1 MIELNSPGASKFAPS
16 SAVWSEPEAAAAE
29 SAPEQASI
37 EHAKPA
43 LADTQRISPETQAAA
58 TLAQEEDSFASE
70 SPAPAPVEAA
80 EPASPSAIGGSTAGK
95 PADDELVNAVVARVI
110 AKLQPQIADMINEE
124 ILRPVVSALV
134 RRELESK

>member
-1 MIELNSPGASKFAPS
+1 
-16 SAVWSEPEAAAAE
+16 V
-29 SAPEQASI
+29 
-37 EHAKPA
+37 
-43 LADTQRISPETQAAA
+43 DTP
-58 TLAQEEDSFASE
+58 
-70 SPAPAPVEAA
+70 